1 MACIDQD
8 PSDFSSGV
16 LDPSDDPSPLTS
28 ELFVSDGR
36 YVDTASPYMEFEI
49 NVSPANYAAAVQFD
63 WATSNGTASS
73 GLHYTAGSGHITIA
87 AGSGIAIIQITVLK
101 PNNVSG
107 TKTFNLTISTPVNAT
122 INDGT
127 GVGTIKYGTQ
137 DPPPTDPGDNS
148 SMTVW
153 PGGVKVVYNE
163 FPSHCNECTGFS
175 VAALLSSHAYLDKGT
190 KVTYDAHELFS
201 GSGGPICTTCPTG
214 CFGWDTTRVLAYAK
228 STGGRVY
235 GGSTRRKILDWQQ
248 INATDKP
255 TLLKKIKNN
264 ISWFGPVVMDSS
276 FFGYN
281 KNSPGSDHTD
291 WNNYGMSRV
300 SGPKFLRLEQQRA
313 GYRPRGRHHPVLAR
327 RWLGQRW
334 SRVVAL
340 QPHQHAAVEE
350 LPGLRLLH

>member
-107 TKTFNLTISTPVNAT
+107 TKTFTLTISTPVNAT

-201 GSGGPICTTCPTG
+201 GSGSSTKASVGHSWLLVGWNNNVQDTGRGGFIIQSSHGGGWANGGRAWLPYSLINTRQSKNCLGSG
-214 CFGWDTTRVLAYAK
+214 CF
-228 STGGRVY
+228 
-235 GGSTRRKILDWQQ
+235 
-248 INATDKP
+248 TDP
-255 TLLKKIKNN
+255 WYRFFWAKIK
-264 ISWFGPVVMDSS
+264 
-276 FFGYN
+276 
-281 KNSPGSDHTD
+281 PG
-291 WNNYGMSRV
+291 G
-300 SGPKFLRLEQQRA
+300 
-313 GYRPRGRHHPVLAR
+313 
-327 RWLGQRW
+327 
-334 SRVVAL
+334 
-340 QPHQHAAVEE
+340 
-350 LPGLRLLH
+350 